1 MMKWYHNLRLSTK
14 LGAAFVM
21 ILALMIGEALVVGRE
36 LGEQHWQH
44 ARNAF
49 VIGTVVALAIGIL
62 NWWLIRQSVAWPV
75 AELREKMGRLS
86 TGDVDIE
93 VWITSTDEFG
103 ELARALE
110 RIVTTQKQIAAAAT
124 ALAVGDVSTPFV
136 PRGPGDAL
144 GQAVTHLQRTVQSL
158 LDTMGRLISAATA
171 GRLTERGD
179 ASAYQGAFRDVVTGM
194 NSTLDAIVHPLAE
207 ASAVLGRASERDVT
221 ARMVDQYRGEM
232 AEFQRTLNAAVHNL
246 DDALAQVSGS
256 SDQVAA
262 AADQIRIGSEALAE
276 GAGEQAAAVQSVFT
290 ELQSLAT
297 VIQENAAHAHAVRG
311 SDAKNGTGTERAPVG
326 KRAASMRELSEAMK
340 KIESSSAAIVAIVH
354 AMDDVAAQ
362 TNVLALNAA
371 IEAARAGEYGKG
383 FAVVAQE
390 VRSLSV
396 RSADAAR
403 STARLIEEAR
413 RSAVDGASI
422 AQQVSGVMDDIAAA
436 SERQREGVEQIRVA
450 MEQVNHATQ
459 GIAASSEES
468 AAAAQELQS
477 QAEELRGLVGAFRLT
492 HAKHEPRP
500 SHETSRGKLAA

>member
-21 ILALMIGEALVVGRE
+21 ILALMIAQALVVGRE
-36 LGEQHWQH
+36 MGEQHWQH
-44 ARNAF
+44 AHSAF
-49 VIGTVVALAIGIL
+49 VVGTVVALGIGAL

-75 AELREKMGRLS
+75 TELREKMARLA
-86 TGDVDIE
+86 TGDVDLE

-103 ELARALE
+103 DLARALE
-110 RIVTTQKQIAAAAT
+110 QLVATQKQIAAAAT
-124 ALAVGDVSTPFV
+124 ALAAGDVSTPYV
-136 PRGPGDAL
+136 PRGPGDAT

-179 ASAYQGAFRDVVTGM
+179 PSAYHGAFRDVVTGM
-194 NSTLDAIVHPLAE
+194 NATLDAIVHPLAE
-207 ASAVLGRASERDVT
+207 ASSVLGRASGRDVT
-221 ARMVDQYRGEM
+221 ARMVDQYKGEM

-246 DDALAQVSGS
+246 DEALAQVSGS
-256 SDQVAA
+256 SDQVAS
-262 AADQIRIGSEALAE
+262 AADQIRTGSEALAE
-276 GAGEQAAAVQSVFT
+276 GASEQAAAVQSVFT
-290 ELQSLAT
+290 ELQELAA

-311 SDAKNGTGTERAPVG
+311 SASNGTGGERETRG

-390 VRSLSV
+390 VRSLSA

-413 RSAVDGASI
+413 RSAVDGATI
-422 AQQVSGVMDDIAAA
+422 AQQVSSVMDDIATA
-436 SERQREGVEQIRVA
+436 SERQREGVEQIRIA

-477 QAEELRGLVGAFRLT
+477 QAEELRGLVGGFRLT
-492 HAKHEPRP
+492 HTTHDAHA
-500 SHETSRGKLAA
+500 SHAASRGKLAA